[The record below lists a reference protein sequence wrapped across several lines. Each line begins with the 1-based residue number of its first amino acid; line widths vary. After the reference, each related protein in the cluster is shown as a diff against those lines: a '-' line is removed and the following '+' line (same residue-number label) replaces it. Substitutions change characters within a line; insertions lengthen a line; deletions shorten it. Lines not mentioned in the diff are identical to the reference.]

1 MAELSER
8 QEVQTTKKTEPI
20 DWDHSSHENFFEYYA
35 NASQSQPTLER
46 FISIRSAILRVIKDT
61 PLASRPLVVADI
73 GCGAG
78 TQCMLWAEMGHSVRG
93 LDVNEPLLQLARERA
108 AASNYT
114 VDFRT
119 GSATQ
124 LPWADKSIDVCLM
137 QELLEHVSEWEQCLN
152 ECVRVLKSGGI
163 LFLTTSNK
171 LCPAQSE
178 FNLPLYSW
186 YPAKLKR
193 HFEKLATT
201 TKPKLANYA
210 KYPAVNWFSFYSLR
224 SFLAERGVRC
234 MDRFDLMDLESK
246 SSKVRF
252 VVTCIRRV
260 PLLRWFA
267 HVCVEG
273 TIVLGRKTE

>member
-1 MAELSER
+1 MRPEEAQSTKQAESSG
-8 QEVQTTKKTEPI
+8 
-20 DWDHSSHENFFEYYA
+20 WDHSSHERFFEYYA
-35 NASQSQPTLER
+35 HASQSQATLDR
-46 FISIRSAILRVIKDT
+46 FISIRNAILRVIKGT
-61 PLASRPLVVADI
+61 PLALHPLEVADI

-78 TQCMLWAEMGHSVRG
+78 TQCMLWGEMGHHVHG
-93 LDVNEPLLQLARERA
+93 LDLNEPLLQLARERA
-108 AASNYT
+108 ASSGHT

-119 GSATQ
+119 GSATE
-124 LPWADKSIDVCLM
+124 LPWPNQSIDVCLM
-137 QELLEHVSEWEQCLN
+137 QELLEHVSEWQQCLN
-152 ECVRVLKSGGI
+152 ECVRVLKQGGI

-193 HFEKLATT
+193 YFEKLATT
-201 TKPKLANYA
+201 TKPQLANFA

-224 SFLAERGVRC
+224 TFLADRGMRC

-246 SSKVRF
+246 RPKVRF
-252 VVTCIRRV
+252 VVKCIRHA

-267 HVCVEG
+267 HVGTEG
-273 TIVLGRKTE
+273 TIVLGIKAE